1 MSACKKGQKT
11 KERIL
16 EVAADLF
23 ATQGFHKTTVEEI
36 SKKAKC
42 NIAAINYHFGGKAN
56 LYTETWRYIH
66 ASCHHFYEANQ
77 PDSNLPAEERL
88 RAYILFLLKLLSNED
103 ELEKLHMLHQRE
115 FLSPS
120 GLVDDLWQEIREPLQ
135 HKFRDAIKEI
145 MGEEAEEKDVM
156 FCEKMVVDMC
166 RGVLLPNRR
175 HDQHF
180 FEGLELT
187 DEELERMADRY
198 IRFCLPG
205 IRSFCAG

>member
-1 MSACKKGQKT
+1 MTARKNGQKT

-23 ATQGFHKTTVEEI
+23 ANQGFYKTTVEEI
-36 SKKAKC
+36 SRRARC
-42 NIAAINYHFGGKAN
+42 NIAAINYHFGSKAN

-66 ASCHHFYEANQ
+66 HLCQPFYASHQ
-77 PDSNLPAEERL
+77 PASDLPAEERL
-88 RAYILFLLKLLSNED
+88 RGYIFFLLKILSNED
-103 ELEKLHMLHQRE
+103 ELEKLHMLNHRE
-115 FLSPS
+115 FISPT
-120 GLVDDLWQEIREPLQ
+120 GLVDDLWREMREPLQ
-135 HKFRDAIKEI
+135 RKLQAAIKEI
-145 MGEEAEEKDVM
+145 MGPQAGHKDVE